1 MYSDC
6 ALILSCLEGNCASEV
21 KCLFERTGTIF
32 HCPKGNL
39 SSQQDFVTYEEWVTE
54 DVTSHSYID
63 PLQDGDEAKV
73 FHGVPPTRRIKSIW
87 KKRTRTRLQFV
98 QRLFELTPN
107 AFQHHQLEMV
117 QREQLRLHIDSIT
130 KTNGLIV
137 FWMDY
142 PENANIIDRQ
152 EQQSD
157 YYDRYFYTYISSHL
171 YVFLHN

>member
-1 MYSDC
+1 
-6 ALILSCLEGNCASEV
+6 
-21 KCLFERTGTIF
+21 
-32 HCPKGNL
+32 
-39 SSQQDFVTYEEWVTE
+39 
-54 DVTSHSYID
+54 
-63 PLQDGDEAKV
+63 
-73 FHGVPPTRRIKSIW
+73 
-87 KKRTRTRLQFV
+87 
-98 QRLFELTPN
+98 
-107 AFQHHQLEMV
+107 MV

>member
-1 MYSDC
+1 MVYSDC

-63 PLQDGDEAKV
+63 PLQYGDEAKV

-87 KKRTRTRLQFV
+87 KKRTRTRLQFINSRWFSANNFV
-98 QRLFELTPN
+98 FTLTASPKLMVLLCSGWTILRMQILF
-107 AFQHHQLEMV
+107 
-117 QREQLRLHIDSIT
+117 
-130 KTNGLIV
+130 
-137 FWMDY
+137 
-142 PENANIIDRQ
+142 DRQ

-171 YVFLHN
+171 YVFLHNYCTLILHIYYC